1 MKNRN
6 QLFCLILVIFA
17 FTVSEAAAQAPERI
31 GVVSFNVS
39 KANQRDRAFE
49 ASVTNMLVS
58 ELVKNRRYEI
68 IDRSQF
74 DKVLAEIE
82 RCAMGLLTPDCT
94 AELGEQLSLD
104 YIIVGHIDNVS
115 ENTRESESKSRDNT
129 IRRYVRTEVRASVNI
144 QRIEVKTG
152 RVAEA
157 TNGNSREYKQVE
169 RGKENIDV
177 HSLYSE
183 ATRKAIVDAVSKFG
197 IGDTMGRVA
206 QVRGSQ
212 LTINIGSA
220 SGVAKKQRYEV
231 IRTGDDIYDPATGA
245 LLAVEEF
252 KIAEFTIEQVNPVT
266 ATGKINKRIKHEIV
280 NEQGKKKK
288 VQIEIQPGDFVQRI
302 GTTKSF
308 LEKYS
313 GNLTR

>member
-6 QLFCLILVIFA
+6 RLFCLILVVLAFA
-17 FTVSEAAAQAPERI
+17 VSKAAAQAPERI

-58 ELVKNRRYEI
+58 ELMKNKRYEI

-74 DKVLAEIE
+74 DKVMAEIE

-104 YIIVGHIDNVS
+104 YIIVGHIDNAS
-115 ENTRESESKSRDNT
+115 ESTREREYKSKDVT
-129 IRRYVRTEVRASVNI
+129 RRYVRTEVIASVNI

-157 TNGNSREYKQVE
+157 VNGNRRESKEVE
-169 RGKENIDV
+169 RGKETIDV
-177 HSLYSE
+177 SSLYSE
-183 ATRKAIVDAVSKFG
+183 ATRKAIVDAVSNFG
-197 IGDTMGRVA
+197 IGDTVGMVA
-206 QVRGSQ
+206 QVRDNQ

-220 SGVAKKQRYEV
+220 SGVAARQRYEV
-231 IRTGDDIYDPATGA
+231 IREGEPIYDPATGA
-245 LLAVEEF
+245 LLGYDEF
-252 KIAEFTIEQVNPVT
+252 KIAEFTIERVAPVT
-266 ATGKINKRIKHEIV
+266 ATGKINKRIKHEILD
-280 NEQGKKKK
+280 ERGRKRK
-288 VQIEIQPGDFVQRI
+288 VEIEIRPGDFVQRI
-302 GTTKSF
+302 GTTRSIW
-308 LEKYS
+308 
-313 GNLTR
+313 GNIVGN